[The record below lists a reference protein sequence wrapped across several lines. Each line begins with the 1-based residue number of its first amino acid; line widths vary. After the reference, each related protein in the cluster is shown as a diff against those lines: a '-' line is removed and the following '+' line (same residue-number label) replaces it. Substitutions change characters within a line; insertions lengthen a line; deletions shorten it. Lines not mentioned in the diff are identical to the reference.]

1 MKIVVKPIEVV
12 SWTDINGNIRP
23 LRFKII
29 NEDESI
35 SVLKIERVCYIDKE
49 KFAGNN
55 LLVFNCQSIING
67 IEKQYELKYELSSCK
82 WILFKI

>member
-35 SVLKIERVCYIDKE
+35 SVIKIDRVGYIDKE
-49 KFAGNN
+49 SFAGNN
-55 LLVFNCQSIING
+55 LLAFNCQSVING
-67 IEKQYELKYELSSCK
+67 V
-82 WILFKI
+82 